1 MHSDLSQLLIK
12 KKTNQQQKL
21 KKQAANLLNINSIL
35 HLRTQYSNRG
45 GGKSLV
51 LPAETEERV
60 KRRALSACQD
70 NLRKVVDLER
80 KLPQMAEFFATGKK
94 DNARQ
99 LFSEIK
105 LGEEEVIKA
114 RRLVSQELAEIGAIL
129 VSREDFLRF
138 TNLTSEIAD
147 FAEGVAFY
155 LVQLMEYNWS
165 VPGDIRQELVKLS
178 GAVLDSVLKL
188 RETMMTLTYG
198 PTKTLEKA
206 KDVEIAERIVDDI
219 YRALVLRVLNSKL
232 DVPVIL
238 LLKDVLQMLENSAD
252 KAEDAADA
260 ARTLS
265 FIM

>member
-1 MHSDLSQLLIK
+1 
-12 KKTNQQQKL
+12 
-21 KKQAANLLNINSIL
+21 
-35 HLRTQYSNRG
+35 
-45 GGKSLV
+45 LV

-60 KRRALSACQD
+60 KRRALNACQD

-80 KLPQMAEFFATGKK
+80 KIPQMAEFFATGEK
-94 DNARQ
+94 NGARQ

-129 VSREDFLRF
+129 ISREDFLRF

-147 FAEGVAFY
+147 FSEGIAFY
-155 LVQLMEYNWS
+155 LVEIMEHNWT
-165 VPGDIRQELVKLS
+165 VPSDIKRDIVKLS
-178 GAVLDSVLKL
+178 DAVLDSVLKL
-188 RETMMTLTYG
+188 RETMMVLTYG
-198 PTKTLEKA
+198 PNKTLEKA
-206 KDVEIAERIVDDI
+206 KDVETAERVVDDL
-219 YRALVLRVLNSKL
+219 YRALAIKVLSNKL
-232 DVPVIL
+232 DMPVTL
-238 LLKDVLQMLENSAD
+238 LLRDVLQLLENSAD